1 MAKSDNLLAILWLLR
16 EGNKITAKQIA
27 EQLEMNVRT
36 VYRYMET
43 LSMSGVPIVA
53 ETGVNGGYT
62 LLNHFVDAPLYFD
75 QEEQNALYHAAIFA
89 EKAGYYGSTSLQN
102 AILKINRHSKV
113 EETDALQLPIDALE
127 VAHEHVPLTASAAR
141 NLSRIESAILKRFSI
156 EITYRRPNAE
166 KTEKRRVD
174 PYKIVYW
181 KSAWYVTGHCH
192 LRNAIRNFRVN
203 RIEQLTVT
211 DHLFLLPESFRE
223 SDLFLTELL
232 PSSETNESKKIDLV
246 IRGTETAIEELSR
259 HWYLKNCIKQQEQRE
274 IVFFIETSVL
284 ETYIPGLLITYGTAV
299 QIVSPTD
306 AKQLIIARL
315 LELAE
320 FHSQT

>member
-1 MAKSDNLLAILWLLR
+1 M
-16 EGNKITAKQIA
+16 
-27 EQLEMNVRT
+27 
-36 VYRYMET
+36 
-43 LSMSGVPIVA
+43 
-53 ETGVNGGYT
+53 
-62 LLNHFVDAPLYFD
+62 NHFVDAPLYFD

-141 NLSRIESAILKRFSI
+141 NLSLIESAILKRFSI